1 MKPDIGSQD
10 SSARQ
15 AAADLAPQLYPELR
29 RAARGIRAG
38 ARAGETL
45 QTTALI
51 HEAFLKLARGGGW
64 KDRGH
69 FLAAA
74 ALAMR
79 QILVDEARGRLA
91 QRRGAGQTP
100 LSLDAEEVAE
110 VAGET
115 EPDERVI
122 AVGEAL
128 ERLAAIS
135 PRLAHVVECRYY
147 AGYTELETAEALG
160 LTERTVRRDW
170 VKARAWLY
178 REIAED

>member
-1 MKPDIGSQD
+1 
-10 SSARQ
+10 
-15 AAADLAPQLYPELR
+15 
-29 RAARGIRAG
+29 
-38 ARAGETL
+38 
-45 QTTALI
+45 
-51 HEAFLKLARGGGW
+51 
-64 KDRGH
+64 
-69 FLAAA
+69 
-74 ALAMR
+74 MR